1 MKIPPFKIP
10 FIDSEIVDGVEIEE
24 PPPVFDIPPCYTF
37 NDQNVGLIHAN
48 YPLNIMFDME
58 EAIGDVICSTP
69 PGVLVDFVEL
79 SEKACRIY
87 DDYSQ
92 FYSLS
97 EDVFDGHDRDQFL
110 NGLRQTGA
118 LDSVRFT
125 SSLSANDV
133 VDTMYLMHISA
144 LERYLDAVMCKLAAH
159 KVPAFSEIGCIY
171 MPDAFIADTCVL
183 VLRLKLEY

>member
-10 FIDSEIVDGVEIEE
+10 FIDSGITEGMEE
-24 PPPVFDIPPCYTF
+24 ELPAPFFDIPPQYAF
-37 NDQNVGLIHAN
+37 NEQNVSLIHAN
-48 YPLNIMFDME
+48 YPPNLLFDME
-58 EAIGDVICSTP
+58 QAVGDVILSTP

-87 DDYSQ
+87 DDYAQ

-97 EDVFDGHDRDQFL
+97 DEIFDGHDKDHFL
-110 NGLRQTGA
+110 NGLRQMGA
-118 LDSVRFT
+118 FEGISFT
-125 SSLSANDV
+125 STITSADV
-133 VDTMYLMHISA
+133 VDTMYQMHINA

-159 KVPAFSEIGCIY
+159 KVPAFSDIGCIY